1 MGEGAQSGI
10 ELSYEKGI
18 ISKNVYGINGTGRPA
33 GDMCS
38 PDAEW
43 VDFNTVGHRS
53 ASMDYHYEMSVKLSR
68 LGITKEDI
76 EQGGIGVMLVLTGG
90 QSGVDSLPY
99 DLSMNDH
106 AGDSESGSQ
115 DDDGSLEKFDKDHV
129 TTAFARIGKNAPALT
144 NTSTVSSATIT
155 QGQSVTVN
163 CSSTGGTGTKQYAVY
178 YKLSTKTDWTKAQDY
193 STTTAVTVKPTEV
206 GKYDIRVDAKD
217 GSGKVV
223 SKTLNVT
230 VNAPA
235 LANTSTVSATS
246 ITKGQ
251 SVTVTC
257 SATGGTGTRTYGVWY
272 KKSTA
277 SSWTKAQDYS
287 TNASVVVTPKYS
299 GEYTISVRV
308 KDGSGKTVRKEF
320 TVNVTVLQTLK
331 NKSSLSAGTIQ
342 YGESVTVQ
350 GAAEG
355 GAGNLQYA
363 IYAKQEG
370 QNSWTLLRDYS
381 SIPSFVFKPENTGN
395 YTVRVKIRDD
405 EGAVVR
411 KDLLLTVT
419 GEKLVNTSKQRRLW
433 YQMVHHLLPAL
444 RRYGMDEAE
453 RIHDHFGS

>member
-235 LANTSTVSATS
+235 LANTSTVSSAT
-246 ITKGQ
+246 ITQGQ
-251 SVTVTC
+251 SVTVNC
-257 SATGGTGTRTYGVWY
+257 SSTGGTGTKQYAVYY
-272 KKSTA
+272 KLSTKTD
-277 SSWTKAQDYS
+277 WTKAQDYS
-287 TNASVVVTPKYS
+287 TTTAVTVKPTEVGKYD
-299 GEYTISVRV
+299 IRV
-308 KDGSGKTVRKEF
+308 DAKDGSGKVVSKTL
-320 TVNVTVLQTLK
+320 NVTVNARHSPIRQPFRQPP
-331 NKSSLSAGTIQ
+331 SP
-342 YGESVTVQ
+342 
-350 GAAEG
+350 
-355 GAGNLQYA
+355 
-363 IYAKQEG
+363 
-370 QNSWTLLRDYS
+370 RD
-381 SIPSFVFKPENTGN
+381 
-395 YTVRVKIRDD
+395 R
-405 EGAVVR
+405 A
-411 KDLLLTVT
+411 
-419 GEKLVNTSKQRRLW
+419 
-433 YQMVHHLLPAL
+433 
-444 RRYGMDEAE
+444 
-453 RIHDHFGS
+453 